1 MKKDMQR
8 RKVRGQGTLEWI
20 LILFVLVGFV
30 MLFGKGIK
38 SKIGD
43 LVGKVFT
50 TVDKNIDGL
59 SSGN

>member
-1 MKKDMQR
+1 MKKNV

-38 SKIGD
+38 GRIGG
-43 LVGKVFT
+43 LVEKVFT
-50 TVDKNIDGL
+50 TVDSNIGTL
-59 SSGN
+59 SAPQ